1 MKQYCKD
8 KDGLGATPQMS
19 YKSQETYGTVLGGC
33 CSQFACVFVITY
45 VILALGGFIIGGRDY
60 NAQTMQQYQPVNNP
74 SEYSLSPYEM
84 IPVLQVKSGPVLKPK
99 YNDESL
105 WQFGFSQIKSGSL
118 PESIEPITCDKYIT
132 KYLGDLNED
141 QRTSI

>member
-19 YKSQETYGTVLGGC
+19 YKSHETYGTVLGGC
-33 CSQFACVFVITY
+33 CSQFACIFVITY
-45 VILALGGFIIGGRDY
+45 VILALSGFILGGRDY
-60 NAQTMQQYQPVNNP
+60 NSQTLQQYQPVNNP

-84 IPVLQVKSGPVLKPK
+84 IPVLTVQSGPALNRKH
-99 YNDESL
+99 NDESL
-105 WQFGFSQIKSGSL
+105 WQFGFYQVKNKTWD
-118 PESIEPITCDKYIT
+118 PIEPITCDKYIT

-141 QRTSI
+141 QRTTI

>member
-45 VILALGGFIIGGRDY
+45 VILVLSGFIIAGRDY
-60 NAQTMQQYQPVNNP
+60 NQQTMQQYHPVNNS

-84 IPVLQVKSGPVLKPK
+84 IPVLTVQSGPFDGNRVH
-99 YNDESL
+99 NDESL
-105 WQFGFSQIKSGSL
+105 WQFGFTQRDGGTR
-118 PESIEPITCDKYIT
+118 ESIEPITCDKYIA